1 MDTLNQ
7 KHKYYSNV
15 HWCHLYNACI
25 SCYLHPPRLQW
36 YMYILGWTQTS
47 MYSIIAY
54 QVGHR
59 PQKMKAWIKL
69 CAFLVCSGSPHMTT
83 MEFVSPGFGSWTVIE
98 APDICRVHITESF
111 RTVNTPLPKDLQ
123 YQKLG
128 QGHLLICLRP
138 EPNVYKIQDFKW
150 SLQKY
155 ENWKTSIVYRVQFYS
170 QIWTGGV
177 TNWLC
182 SGETT
187 NLHGDKVFSL
197 NDSESGTTAYPCCIG
212 KNKATRQA

>member
-1 MDTLNQ
+1 MGIIRESEMQTAHAFHGYPKPKTQILQQCTSVSFVQCMHQLLPTSTTVAMVHVHPIRGRTL
-7 KHKYYSNV
+7 
-15 HWCHLYNACI
+15 
-25 SCYLHPPRLQW
+25 P
-36 YMYILGWTQTS
+36 TDTS

-128 QGHLLICLRP
+128 QGHLLICLRL
-138 EPNVYKIQDFKW
+138 EPNV
-150 SLQKY
+150 
-155 ENWKTSIVYRVQFYS
+155 
-170 QIWTGGV
+170 
-177 TNWLC
+177 
-182 SGETT
+182 
-187 NLHGDKVFSL
+187 
-197 NDSESGTTAYPCCIG
+197 
-212 KNKATRQA
+212 